1 MGILEDRKAEDIKVF
16 DVAGKSALT
25 DIIVIAS
32 CTSGPHLK
40 ALSGT
45 IQREMKKL
53 GEKSI
58 RVSGDPESAWIAV
71 DLYDVIV
78 HLFLP
83 SAREYYDIESLW
95 RK

>member
-16 DVAGKSALT
+16 DVAGKSTLT
-25 DIIVIAS
+25 DMIVIAS
-32 CTSGPHLK
+32 CTSSPHLK

-45 IQREMKKL
+45 IQREMKKA

-58 RVSGDPESAWIAV
+58 RVSGDPESAWIVV